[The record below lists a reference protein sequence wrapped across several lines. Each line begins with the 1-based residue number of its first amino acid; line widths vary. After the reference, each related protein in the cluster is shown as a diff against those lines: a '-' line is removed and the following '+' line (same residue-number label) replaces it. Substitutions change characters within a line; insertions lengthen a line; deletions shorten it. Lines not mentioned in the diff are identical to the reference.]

1 MQFDTVIQTPIAN
14 TTASSPEPAPESSV
28 QDDLEKYPLL
38 AVRSD
43 FSGGYGGEWVCAVG
57 RFL

>member
-1 MQFDTVIQTPIAN
+1 MKFDTVIQTPIVN

-43 FSGGYGGEWVCAVG
+43 FSGGHGRERIRAVG